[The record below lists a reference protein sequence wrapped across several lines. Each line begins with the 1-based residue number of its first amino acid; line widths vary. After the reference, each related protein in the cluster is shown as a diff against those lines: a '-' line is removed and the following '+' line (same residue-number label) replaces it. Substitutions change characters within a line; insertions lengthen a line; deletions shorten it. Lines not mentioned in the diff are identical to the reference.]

1 MSISRHLSFPRP
13 AIAALLT
20 TSLSVGLTGC
30 GGGGSGGDNSG
41 GTAISG
47 SVFAAPVSG
56 AGCEI
61 RNSSGITVADSI
73 TTSATGQFSVN
84 VPDANLADDLILVC
98 DGGTYTDEA
107 SSSSQTAGTI
117 AAYVAGGTLGS
128 GAAIHATPDSTII
141 HQLVTSHGKN
151 LADANTAFQ
160 AAFGYT

>member
-1 MSISRHLSFPRP
+1 MSISRHLSFTRT

-73 TTSATGQFSVN
+73 TTTIDPGALAFSYLRGKWEDQRC
-84 VPDANLADDLILVC
+84 P
-98 DGGTYTDEA
+98 
-107 SSSSQTAGTI
+107 
-117 AAYVAGGTLGS
+117 AGGVY
-128 GAAIHATPDSTII
+128 TINP
-141 HQLVTSHGKN
+141 VGKN
-151 LADANTAFQ
+151 PTCSMKGHALPVFP
-160 AAFGYT
+160 